1 MSSGLC
7 SCVFVAGGRL
17 TTHRMTSSS
26 SPPGR
31 FRRSASVS
39 TTIPSFEGRA
49 GSAGRASG
57 AGKVTLVG
65 FCGAGSGTRRW
76 FFGLASHKGRP
87 QRPHTHSLSLSH
99 THTHTHSQ
107 TLTHSRAEEAA
118 KWQVPAWTNEE
129 AVQSNNGNPAQEKPI
144 VARVHEQQGG
154 ERKRQGAVSGLKA
167 EYGEWNH
174 AR

>member
-87 QRPHTHSLSLSH
+87 QRPHTHTLFHTLTL
-99 THTHTHSQ
+99 THTHRHSH
-107 TLTHSRAEEAA
+107 TLARRKQPNGKCPRGQMKKQFRAIMGIRYKKNPSSQECM
-118 KWQVPAWTNEE
+118 
-129 AVQSNNGNPAQEKPI
+129 SNK
-144 VARVHEQQGG
+144 
-154 ERKRQGAVSGLKA
+154 AVSAKGKA
-167 EYGEWNH
+167 QSVD
-174 AR
+174 

>member
-1 MSSGLC
+1 MMSLPSPGARPLFEIIRVVGRHVLWTVLLRLRC
-7 SCVFVAGGRL
+7 RRRL

-26 SPPGR
+26 SPPGH

-87 QRPHTHSLSLSH
+87 QRPHTLSLSFTH
-99 THTHTHSQ
+99 SHSHTLTDTHTLSRGGSSQ
-107 TLTHSRAEEAA
+107 MAS
-118 KWQVPAWTNEE
+118 
-129 AVQSNNGNPAQEKPI
+129 
-144 VARVHEQQGG
+144 ARVD
-154 ERKRQGAVSGLKA
+154 K
-167 EYGEWNH
+167 
-174 AR
+174 